1 MPRRSSRQTRP
12 LTREAVLRAAIALAD
27 EGGSEALSMRRLA
40 HELGIEAMSL
50 YHHVRDK
57 DDLLDGMVDLVVSEI
72 ELPSG
77 PTWKAALRKTAMSA
91 RTVLDK
97 HAWAPG
103 VMQARSTGPARLAY
117 MEALLRTLRDAGLS
131 PEMTDHAYHA
141 IESHII
147 GFTLWTASFK
157 FSERDLTKLATEFVS
172 HLSAGDYPR
181 LIEHV
186 DQHKKPRRAGI
197 DFEFGLDLILDGL
210 EKYRRAPTQRAR

>member
-1 MPRRSSRQTRP
+1 MAKRSSRLTRP

-27 EGGSEALSMRRLA
+27 DGGIDALSMRRLA
-40 HELGIEAMSL
+40 HETGVEAMSL

-72 ELPSG
+72 ALPSG
-77 PTWKAALRKTAMSA
+77 STWKAALRKTAISA
-91 RTVLDK
+91 RTVFAK

-117 MEALLRTLRDAGLS
+117 MEALLRTLREAGLS
-131 PEMTDHAYHA
+131 PEVTDHAYHA

-157 FSERDLTKLATEFVS
+157 FSDRDLSKLATEFVQR
-172 HLSAGDYPR
+172 LSAGEFPR
-181 LIEHV
+181 LVEHV
-186 DQHKKPRRAGI
+186 EQHKKPRRPGS

-210 EKYRRAPTQRAR
+210 EKYRRARAQRAG